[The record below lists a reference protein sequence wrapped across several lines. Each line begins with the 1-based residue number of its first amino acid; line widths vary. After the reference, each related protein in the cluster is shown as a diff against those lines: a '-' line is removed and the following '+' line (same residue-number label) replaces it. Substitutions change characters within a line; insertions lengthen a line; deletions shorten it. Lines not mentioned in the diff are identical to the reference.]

1 MTDIHHIRIHA
12 GTHSGMPPTL
22 TSQPQNGPGVASPI
36 IAPDRPVREAGGTD
50 SGPAGRWR
58 VDGLY
63 LTQGRVKRL
72 PRGVTYGPFPHNSRG
87 EPFPEPLQVE
97 TDFAALRRFGLDAV
111 RTYYPP
117 PPWFLDLAAAADIA
131 ILSDI
136 PWGKHL
142 CFLDS
147 PRGRAEA
154 RDAVRR
160 AAAAGS
166 GCQSVLGYSVGNEI
180 PADIVRWHGADRVAS
195 FLGTL
200 ADTVR
205 QVDPSALVTYAN
217 FPPTEYLEL
226 PFLDFATFNVYLHDL
241 ATFRRYLLR
250 LQNVVDDRPLVL
262 GELGIDT
269 LRHGEEAQAEF
280 LRGHLREA
288 TLLGIAG
295 TFVFA
300 WTDLWHT
307 GGHLV
312 EDWAFGVTRADRSP
326 KPACAVLADCGSRH
340 SAALLAAT
348 PRVSVV
354 VCSYNGSRTLTQCL
368 DSLVRLD
375 YPDYEVILVD
385 DGSTDDTAA
394 IAARFPEVRL
404 VRHDRNEGLSAS
416 RNAGLRAATGGII
429 AYTDSDC
436 FADPDWLTHL
446 VHRLDS
452 TGADAVGGPNLSPDD
467 GWLAA
472 AINASPGQPTHVLES
487 DQVAEHVPGC
497 NMAFRRASLEGIN
510 GFDPQFLRAGDD
522 VDVCWRLQQAGGWIT
537 FAPGGMV
544 WHHRRQTPRSYFR
557 QQSGYG
563 EAEALLRFKHPEKF
577 NGRGGWKW
585 RGVLYGAS
593 LRGLHL
599 REALIYRGTFGTG
612 FFQCL
617 YQPPAS
623 HWAMLPASLEWHI
636 AAGFA
641 AVNALVWPAAGVVAA
656 VMLGLSLV
664 VAILQAV
671 QARLPARHDGPLART
686 LVAAL
691 CYVQPLVRSF
701 AHYRT
706 RLSSY
711 RAIDAQPVEHDAR
724 RRWNWWRGHDETD
737 WWAEQ
742 AGERT
747 RLVADA
753 IAKLR
758 MDGWGVTLDTGWSE
772 FDAEIF
778 GHPWTRLQVT
788 TVQEEHGSGRRLVR
802 LRSRLKFTWI
812 AWTAVAA
819 AAVSVALA
827 AAWSP
832 GLAASLA
839 AVAGLAAL
847 GIRGRGVRL
856 AAQIADAFD
865 EAAAGLGFIPCPRG
879 RES

>member
-1 MTDIHHIRIHA
+1 
-12 GTHSGMPPTL
+12 MPPTV
-22 TSQPQNGPGVASPI
+22 TSRQHGGRFVTPAAPPTAASMPQPPVQS
-36 IAPDRPVREAGGTD
+36 APD
-50 SGPAGRWR
+50 GRWR
-58 VDGLY
+58 VDGIY
-63 LTQGRVKRL
+63 LARGSLKRL
-72 PRGVTYGPFPHNSRG
+72 PRGVTYGPFPPNGSG
-87 EPFPEPLQVE
+87 EPFPEPEQVAA
-97 TDFAALRRFGLDAV
+97 DFAAMRRLGLDAA
-111 RTYYPP
+111 RTYCPP
-117 PPWFLDLAAAADIA
+117 PDWFLDLAAAADIA
-131 ILSDI
+131 ILADI

-154 RDAVRR
+154 REAVRR
-160 AAAAGS
+160 AAAAGR
-166 GCQSVLGYSVGNEI
+166 GFRSVLGYSIGNEI

-200 ADTVR
+200 ADAVR
-205 QVDPSALVTYAN
+205 QVDPAALVTYAN

-226 PFLDFATFNVYLHDL
+226 PCLDFATFNVYLHDL

-250 LQNVVDDRPLVL
+250 LQNIVDDRPLVL

-269 LRHGEEAQAEF
+269 LRHGEQAQADF
-280 LRGHLREA
+280 LRGHLRES

-326 KPACAVLADCGSRH
+326 KPACAALADV
-340 SAALLAAT
+340 AAAPPALLSAT

-354 VCSYNGSRTLTQCL
+354 VCSYNGGRTLGQCL
-368 DSLVRLD
+368 ESLVRLD
-375 YPDYEVILVD
+375 YPDYEVLLVD

-404 VRHDRNEGLSAS
+404 VRHLRNEGLSAS
-416 RNAGLRAATGGII
+416 RNAGLAAATGAII

-446 VHRLDS
+446 VHRLES

-467 GWLAA
+467 GWVAA

-497 NMAFRRASLEGIN
+497 NMAFRRAALASIN

-557 QQSGYG
+557 QQAGYG

-617 YQPPAS
+617 YQPPAA
-623 HWAMLPASLEWHI
+623 HWAMIPASLEWHL

-641 AVNALVWPAAGVVAA
+641 AANALVWSAAGIVAA

-686 LVAAL
+686 LLALL
-691 CYVQPLVRSF
+691 CYTQPLVRSL

-711 RAIDAQPVEHDAR
+711 RAIDARPLEHHVH
-724 RRWNWWRGHDETD
+724 RRWHWWRGHDETD

-742 AGERT
+742 GGDRT

-753 IAKLR
+753 VERLR
-758 MDGWGVTLDTGWSE
+758 SEGWGVTLDTGWSD

-778 GHPWTRLQVT
+778 GHPWTRLQLT

-812 AWTAVAA
+812 AWTA
-819 AAVSVALA
+819 LA
-827 AAWSP
+827 A
-832 GLAASLA
+832 AASLA
-839 AVAGLAAL
+839 IAATALPWVAVTLVVLAVLAVIA
-847 GIRGRGVRL
+847 IRGRGVRL
-856 AAQIADAFD
+856 AAQIAEAFADA
-865 EAAAGLGFIPCPRG
+865 ATQLGFIPCPRG
-879 RES
+879 TGASDDRTGGAS